1 MYDCVVVGAGP
12 AGLTASLYLARGGY
26 NVICVGEEPG
36 GTLNKIALLENYPG
50 IHPYNT
56 ISGQELAN
64 NMIEQCSKFGT
75 QFEFF
80 KSVKKITQNSDE
92 CHYTL
97 ELNDESKLTCK
108 SIICCVG
115 TTPNV
120 LNIPGENECLDKIS
134 FCATCD
140 APFYKNKIVA
150 VIGGGNSA
158 MEFASSLSI
167 YCKKVFVIHRRNSFR
182 AEAAMIDKVKSCK
195 NVTFLMET
203 IVESLYKNNNKKVQL
218 NLVNKN
224 ESTLEVDGIFYA
236 IGFKENL
243 VDISNVHNI
252 NGIFYAGDCSN
263 KHKQV
268 ITACGDGCNAAL
280 DCIKY
285 LNL

>member
-1 MYDCVVVGAGP
+1 MIDPKLKSDV
-12 AGLTASLYLARGGY
+12 SE
-26 NVICVGEEPG
+26 VIRYSQNIENPMID
-36 GTLNKIALLENYPG
+36 KLLEDWLKAKSP
-50 IHPYNT
+50 
-56 ISGQELAN
+56 L
-64 NMIEQCSKFGT
+64 MKKFFNGGVSYRS
-75 QFEFF
+75 EE
-80 KSVKKITQNSDE
+80 KITF
-92 CHYTL
+92 

-120 LNIPGENECLDKIS
+120 LNIPEENECLDKIS

-182 AEAAMIDKVKSCK
+182 AEAAMINKVKSCK

-224 ESTLEVDGIFYA
+224 ESKLEVDGIFYA
-236 IGFKENL
+236 IGHRQNL
-243 VDISNVHNI
+243 IDISDVHNV
-252 NGIFYAGDCSN
+252 NGIFYAGDCISN
-263 KHKQV
+263 HKQV
-268 ITACGDGCNAAL
+268 ITACGDGCKAAL
-280 DCIKY
+280 DCINF
-285 LNL
+285 LTF